1 MLTEIYSNKGTGL
14 HLVVKHK
21 LFKRA
26 VAWRKRDTVK

>member
-1 MLTEIYSNKGTGL
+1 MLPEIYSNKGTGF

-26 VAWRKRDTVK
+26 VA